1 MIFPRRFHWVIHL
14 VLIAGIIATLVPFLF
29 TMVNSIKFFKDIVAG
44 TLAFEPTLVNYERLF
59 FSKQA
64 DFLKNVT
71 NSAVIATGSTLLVVV
86 VAALSAYSL
95 ERFRWPRWITGIL
108 ASWILLVHMIPS
120 VTIVGPF
127 YLMFRQFGLYDT
139 LLGVI
144 FVHTLINLPMAIWI
158 TQTFMAELPC
168 ELEEAALIDGCGYL
182 GCFLRVAVPLIAP
195 GLAAVAIL
203 SFVFSWNE
211 FIFALNLTS
220 MDTATIPVAI
230 AKFAQQYEIR
240 YGEMSA
246 AAFFATVPALIFL
259 FFAQRQIVKGLT
271 LGALK

>member
-1 MIFPRRFHWVIHL
+1 MILPRRWNWVVHL
-14 VLIAGIIATLVPFLF
+14 ILIMGVVTTLIPFLF
-29 TMVNSIKFFKDIVAG
+29 TMVNSIKFFKDIAAG
-44 TLAFEPTLVNYERLF
+44 SLIFEPTLVNYERLF

-64 DFLKNVT
+64 NFLKNVS
-71 NSAVIATGSTLLVVV
+71 NSAIIATGSTILVVV

-95 ERFRWPRWITGIL
+95 ERFKWSRWITGIL

-120 VTIVGPF
+120 VTIVGPV

-139 LLGVI
+139 LMGVI
-144 FVHTLINLPMAIWI
+144 FVHTLINLPMGIWI
-158 TQTFMAELPC
+158 TQSFMAELPR
-168 ELEEAALIDGCGYL
+168 ELEEAALIDGCGHL
-182 GCFLRVAVPLIAP
+182 GCFLRIAVPLIAP

-211 FIFALNLTS
+211 FIFSLNLTS
-220 MDTATIPVAI
+220 MHTATIPVAI

-246 AAFFATVPALIFL
+246 AAFFATIPALIFL
-259 FFAQRQIVKGLT
+259 FFAQRQIIKGLT